1 MAKGDQ
7 IARLQGSA
15 CHQGHRQPRRNG
27 TARDEADE
35 NLDQNGQYDGDHAR
49 HGRSRPSR
57 RPECAHGA
65 RRPNTQTVTGERPQ
79 PGPEIKG
86 YITARSG
93 DRMAVT
99 AEDGTKTIITIDN
112 ATQVK
117 GRSGLFGGKGKF
129 SAASLMNGLPV
140 TVKTLQAG
148 DALVASIVTFRG
160 NDFKTAAMIRQGT
173 AQGFEEQSAA
183 TAALRGRVADIDNYN
198 VKATTSVYFDTGKWI
213 LSDQAK
219 AELCNAAATAEKTP
233 NALLLV
239 VGYTDSV
246 GDEDYNQELSEK
258 RASRVLA
265 HLQQVCRWKQFR
277 TLTPSGMAESD
288 PVADNST
295 DEGKAQNRRVAV
307 NVLVSKAVDGL

>member
-1 MAKGDQ
+1 
-7 IARLQGSA
+7 
-15 CHQGHRQPRRNG
+15 
-27 TARDEADE
+27 
-35 NLDQNGQYDGDHAR
+35 
-49 HGRSRPSR
+49 
-57 RPECAHGA
+57 
-65 RRPNTQTVTGERPQ
+65 VTGERPQ

-86 YITARSG
+86 IISARSG

-99 AEDGTKTIITIDN
+99 AEDGTKTIISIDD
-112 ATQVK
+112 ATQVR
-117 GRSGLFGGKGKF
+117 GRTGLFGGKGKF

-198 VKATTSVYFDTGKWI
+198 VKATTNVYFDTGKWI

>member
-1 MAKGDQ
+1 MDRRTVLGAATGALAAQALLPASAWAQAK
-7 IARLQGSA
+7 
-15 CHQGHRQPRRNG
+15 
-27 TARDEADE
+27 
-35 NLDQNGQYDGDHAR
+35 
-49 HGRSRPSR
+49 
-57 RPECAHGA
+57 
-65 RRPNTQTVTGERPQ
+65 
-79 PGPEIKG
+79 PEISKLAMGFGLDPVFAPHMLAMSKG
-86 YITARSG
+86 WFRDAGFT
-93 DRMAVT
+93 DVT
-99 AEDGTKTIITIDN
+99 TKTF
-112 ATQVK
+112 A
-117 GRSGLFGGKGKF
+117 GG
-129 SAASLMNGLPV
+129 AI
-140 TVKTLQAG
+140 AG
-148 DALVASIVTFRG
+148 EALVASIVTFRG

-198 VKATTSVYFDTGKWI
+198 VKATTNVYFDTGKWI

-219 AELCNAAATAEKTP
+219 AELCIAAATAKNTP

-246 GDEDYNQELSEK
+246 GDEDFNQELSEK

>member
-1 MAKGDQ
+1 MQQERRGQRDGAAHHPQQHRRRHAERAGDRLEDLGQ
-7 IARLQGSA
+7 PCRQLGRFGCHLDRGVLDRRIGVDRLPGARGIL
-15 CHQGHRQPRRNG
+15 RRPDEITG
-27 TARDEADE
+27 TAVVAFVTPKGGVEA
-35 NLDQNGQYDGDHAR
+35 
-49 HGRSRPSR
+49 
-57 RPECAHGA
+57 
-65 RRPNTQTVTGERPQ
+65 GE
-79 PGPEIKG
+79 
-86 YITARSG
+86 
-93 DRMAVT
+93 
-99 AEDGTKTIITIDN
+99 
-112 ATQVK
+112 
-117 GRSGLFGGKGKF
+117 
-129 SAASLMNGLPV
+129 
-140 TVKTLQAG
+140 
-148 DALVASIVTFRG
+148 ALVASIVTFRG

-198 VKATTSVYFDTGKWI
+198 VKATTNVYFDTGKWI

-219 AELCNAAATAEKTP
+219 AELCIAAATAKNTP

-246 GDEDYNQELSEK
+246 GDEDFNQELSEK

>member
-1 MAKGDQ
+1 MMLAL
-7 IARLQGSA
+7 AAAAPLA
-15 CHQGHRQPRRNG
+15 
-27 TARDEADE
+27 A
-35 NLDQNGQYDGDHAR
+35 QNPAATPDA
-49 HGRSRPSR
+49 
-57 RPECAHGA
+57 
-65 RRPNTQTVTGERPQ
+65 PNTQIVTGERPQ
-79 PGPEIKG
+79 PGPEIRG

-99 AEDGTKTIITIDN
+99 AEDGTKTIITLDD

-117 GRSGLFGGKGKF
+117 GKSGLFGGKGKF
-129 SAASLMNGLPV
+129 GVSALMNGLPV
-140 TVKTLQAG
+140 TVKTWAAG
-148 DALVASIVTFRG
+148 DALVASVVTFRSS
-160 NDFKTAAMIRQGT
+160 DFKTASMIRSGT

-198 VKATTSVYFDTGKWI
+198 IKRTANVYFDTAKWT

-219 AELCNAAATAEKTP
+219 AELCATAAEAEKTP
-233 NALLLV
+233 NSLLLV

-288 PVADNST
+288 PAADNST
-295 DEGKAQNRRVAV
+295 EEGKAQNRRVAV

>member
-1 MAKGDQ
+1 MNIMTRKACTTAIMLAMA
-7 IARLQGSA
+7 AA
-15 CHQGHRQPRRNG
+15 APV
-27 TARDEADE
+27 AA
-35 NLDQNGQYDGDHAR
+35 QNAPTLPDA
-49 HGRSRPSR
+49 
-57 RPECAHGA
+57 
-65 RRPNTQTVTGERPQ
+65 PNTQTVTGERPQ

-160 NDFKTAAMIRQGT
+160 N
-173 AQGFEEQSAA
+173 FEEQSAA

-198 VKATTSVYFDTGKWI
+198 VKATTNVYFDTGKWI